1 MGTMNNAKKQ
11 ISSGA
16 VINLAGI
23 LLGAVLNLWLLP
35 KLFSTEELGMY
46 RWMERSAVLLS
57 NILLFG
63 VHRSFT
69 KFHSDP
75 SKDKKTFES
84 AVVGR
89 STLLMITI
97 GVLVFLFGPLLAP
110 YFNFK
115 PKDAHL
121 LRYLSFF
128 IVSGMAFLMAVAAAA
143 TTKKITIPV
152 FLKNMGMRFTMAA
165 LAVVLFFNSDLF
177 EFSHWL
183 IAYAWA
189 SLTLGVAALFYGWNR
204 IKPAFRL
211 KHLWA
216 PMGKDV
222 NRFAWISVFSV
233 LIEIGINTLDVQM
246 LSMLTDMN
254 SVGIYGMAF
263 FMGSVID
270 GIRRPI
276 NQMLAP
282 QISTSWNNN
291 NMGALRKMYQKTSSA
306 QMVVNAAYVILVVVN
321 VEWIFS
327 LIPDGERFYPAIPVV
342 VWTLARKYINAAFG
356 SNGEIIANSPFYQL
370 NMQIGSIML
379 VINVLLNLLFIPR
392 YGIIGVAYSGLIAVI
407 FVNTMRAAMIYR
419 KSGLQPFTKESLVI
433 LMGSV
438 AVGAL
443 CYKVPF
449 DGPMKFLVSGV
460 IVVAALLVN
469 RKFIKNLLLR

>member
-1 MGTMNNAKKQ
+1 MNNAKKQ

-16 VINLAGI
+16 LINLVGI
-23 LLGAVLNLWLLP
+23 LLGAALNLWLLP

-75 SKDKKTFES
+75 SKDKKEFES
-84 AVVGR
+84 TVVGR
-89 STLLMITI
+89 STLLMLAV
-97 GVLVFLFGPLLAP
+97 GVLVFVFGPLLAP
-110 YFNFK
+110 YFSFK
-115 PKDAHL
+115 PEDAYL

-128 IVSGMAFLMAVAAAA
+128 IVSGMAFLMAVSAAA
-143 TTKKITIPV
+143 TTKKIAIPV
-152 FLKNMGMRFTMAA
+152 FIKNMGLRIAMIA
-165 LAVVLFFNSDLF
+165 LALVLFFNSGVF
-177 EFSHWL
+177 SFSHWL
-183 IAYAWA
+183 ITYAWA
-189 SLTLGVAALFYGWNR
+189 SLALGAIALLYAWNR
-204 IKPAFRL
+204 VKPTFYLR
-211 KHLWA
+211 HLWA
-216 PMGKDV
+216 RMDGDV
-222 NRFAWISVFSV
+222 QKFAWISVFSV
-233 LIEIGINTLDVQM
+233 LIEIGISTLDIQM

-254 SVGIYGMAF
+254 SVGIYSMAF

-276 NQMLAP
+276 NQMLGP
-282 QISTSWNNN
+282 QISKSWNTN
-291 NMGALRKMYQKTSSA
+291 NMVVLRKIYEKTSSA
-306 QMVVNAAYVILVVVN
+306 QMMINAAYVIMVVVN

-342 VWTLARKYINAAFG
+342 VWTVARKYINAAFG

-370 NMQIGSIML
+370 NMKIGSIML

-392 YGIIGVAYSGLIAVI
+392 YGILGVAYSGFIAVI
-407 FVNTMRAAMIYR
+407 FVNTIRAIMIYR
-419 KSGLQPFTKESLVI
+419 KSGLQPFTKESLAI
-433 LMGSV
+433 LLGAL

-443 CYKVPF
+443 CYKIPF
-449 DGPMKFLVSGV
+449 DGILKFLVSGL

>member
-1 MGTMNNAKKQ
+1 MNSAKKQ
-11 ISSGA
+11 ISSS
-16 VINLAGI
+16 VLINLVGI
-23 LLGAVLNLWLLP
+23 LLGAALNLWLLP

-46 RWMERSAVLLS
+46 RLMERTAVLFS

-69 KFHSDP
+69 KFYSDP
-75 SKDKKTFES
+75 SKDKKAFES

-89 STLLMITI
+89 STLLMLSVC
-97 GVLVFLFGPLLAP
+97 VLVFIAGPLLAP
-110 YFNFK
+110 LFNFK
-115 PKDAHL
+115 SEDAYL

-128 IVSGMAFLMAVAAAA
+128 IVSGMAFSMSVSAAA
-143 TTKKITIPV
+143 TTKKITVPV
-152 FLKNMGMRFTMAA
+152 FIKNFGLRFAMIA
-165 LAVVLFFNSDLF
+165 LAFVLLF
-177 EFSHWL
+177 TSGIFGFSHWL
-183 IAYAWA
+183 ITYACA
-189 SLTLGVAALFYGWNR
+189 SLVLGAIALLYSWYR
-204 IKPAFRL
+204 VKPHFQF

-216 PMGKDV
+216 PMDSDIQ
-222 NRFAWISVFSV
+222 RFAWISVFTV
-233 LIEIGINTLDVQM
+233 LIELGSSTLDIQM
-246 LSMLTDMN
+246 LSILTTMDN
-254 SVGIYGMAF
+254 VGIYGLAF

-282 QISTSWNNN
+282 QISTSWNKN
-291 NMGALRKMYQKTSSA
+291 NMGALKKMYQKTSSV

-327 LIPDGERFYPAIPVV
+327 LIPAGERFHAAIPVV
-342 VWTLARKYINAAFG
+342 LWTLAIKYVNAAFG

-370 NMQIGSIML
+370 NMQIGSVML

-392 YGIIGVAYSGLIAVI
+392 YGILGVAYSGFIAVL
-407 FVNTMRAAMIYR
+407 FVNGMRAIMIYR
-419 KSGLQPFTKESLVI
+419 KCALQPFTRESLAI
-433 LMGSV
+433 LIGTI

-449 DGPMKFLVSGV
+449 DGLLKFLVSGL

-469 RKFIKNLLLR
+469 RKFIKNLLLS

>member
-1 MGTMNNAKKQ
+1 MNNAKKQ
-11 ISSGA
+11 ISSSA
-16 VINLAGI
+16 LINLVGI
-23 LLGAVLNLWLLP
+23 LLGAALNLWLLP

-75 SKDKKTFES
+75 SKDKKEFES
-84 AVVGR
+84 TVVGR
-89 STLLMITI
+89 STLLMLAV
-97 GVLVFLFGPLLAP
+97 GVLVFVFGPLLAP
-110 YFNFK
+110 YFSFK
-115 PKDAHL
+115 PEDAYL

-128 IVSGMAFLMAVAAAA
+128 IVSGMAFLMAVSAAA
-143 TTKKITIPV
+143 TTKKIAIPV
-152 FLKNMGMRFTMAA
+152 FIKNMGLRIAMIA
-165 LAVVLFFNSDLF
+165 LALVLFLNSGIF
-177 EFSHWL
+177 GFSHWL

-189 SLTLGVAALFYGWNR
+189 SLALGAIALLYAWNR
-204 IKPAFRL
+204 VKPTFYLR
-211 KHLWA
+211 HLWA
-216 PMGKDV
+216 PMGGDV
-222 NRFAWISVFSV
+222 QKFAWISVFSV

-282 QISTSWNNN
+282 QISTSWNKN
-291 NMGALRKMYQKTSSA
+291 NMVVLKKIYEKTSSA
-306 QMVVNAAYVILVVVN
+306 QMVVNAAYVIMVVVN

-342 VWTLARKYINAAFG
+342 IWTLARKYINAAFG

-379 VINVLLNLLFIPR
+379 LINVILNLLFIPR
-392 YGIIGVAYSGLIAVI
+392 YGILGVAYSGLIAVV
-407 FVNTMRAAMIYR
+407 FVNTMRAIMIYR
-419 KSGLQPFTKESLVI
+419 KSGLQPFTKESLAI
-433 LMGSV
+433 LLGTL

-443 CYKVPF
+443 CYKIPF
-449 DGPMKFLVSGV
+449 DGILKFLVSGL